1 VQTPREVSSVGHHP
15 AAMTSTE
22 ASMTSRRPQP
32 SNGLVSLAGGA
43 PRGAPSRN
51 HSSGWVQRPA
61 CCAGSAIQQL
71 DRDRQGTPS
80 REA

>member
-22 ASMTSRRPQP
+22 ASIDEPPPPAVERASFPCWW
-32 SNGLVSLAGGA
+32 S